1 VDNLE
6 LPKTSFWV
14 DLTITND
21 DDVIDAFVNDE
32 MLVNVDMT
40 DATNMVGEEG
50 NTFFVDTK

>member
-1 VDNLE
+1 MDNLE